1 MLTVNHL
8 TIEVANKCIVDD
20 VSLALPRGKIVA
32 LVGGSGS
39 GKTTIGLG
47 LMKLL
52 PQALRQTRG
61 EINSDGK
68 IGFIF
73 QEPLQAFDPLFRV
86 GYQLREV
93 GGIDD
98 KRIAEVLNQVQLN
111 DHARILASYPHQLSG
126 GQRQRMMIAQ
136 AIINNPAY
144 VIADEPT
151 SSLDVTLQVEII
163 ALLRHLAKD
172 LNIGI
177 LLISHDLG
185 MVGHLADE
193 VIVLQEGKIIEQGEV
208 KQIMNSPRHVYTKQL
223 LEAF

>member
-1 MLTVNHL
+1 MLNVNHL
-8 TIEVANKCIVDD
+8 TIEVAGTTIVND
-20 VSLALPRGKIVA
+20 VSFALARGKITA

-39 GKTTIGLG
+39 GKTTIGLS
-47 LMKLL
+47 LIKLL
-52 PQALRQTRG
+52 PQALTQTRG
-61 EINSDGK
+61 EINSDGN

-73 QEPLQAFDPLFRV
+73 QEPLQAFDPLFTI
-86 GYQLREV
+86 GYQLKEI
-93 GGIDD
+93 GGIDE
-98 KRIAEVLNQVQLN
+98 KRLSEVLNQVQLS
-111 DHARILASYPHQLSG
+111 DHKRILASYPHQLSG
-126 GQRQRMMIAQ
+126 GQRQRVMIAQ

-151 SSLDVTLQVEII
+151 SALDVTLQVEIM

-185 MVGHLADE
+185 MVGHLSDE
-193 VIVLQEGKIIEQGEV
+193 VIVLKEGKIVEQGEV
-208 KQIMNSPRHVYTKQL
+208 RQVIQSPKHTYTKQL

>member
-8 TIEVANKCIVDD
+8 TIEVAGKAIVND
-20 VSLALPRGKIVA
+20 VSFTLARGKITAV
-32 LVGGSGS
+32 VGGSGS
-39 GKTTIGLG
+39 GKTTIGLS
-47 LMKLL
+47 LIRLL
-52 PQALRQTRG
+52 PQALRQISG

-73 QEPLQAFDPLFRV
+73 QEPLQAFDPLFTV
-86 GYQLREV
+86 GYQLTETGR
-93 GGIDD
+93 IDAE
-98 KRIAEVLNQVQLN
+98 RLSEVLNQVQLS
-111 DHARILASYPHQLSG
+111 DHGRILASYPHQLSG
-126 GQRQRMMIAQ
+126 GQRQRVMIAQ

-151 SSLDVTLQVEII
+151 ASLDVTLQVEIM

-193 VIVLQEGKIIEQGEV
+193 VIVLKEGKIIEQGEV
-208 KQIMNSPRHVYTKQL
+208 KQVIQNPKHTYTKQL